1 MLIARCP
8 NKYRWTEQASD
19 IVVSTQL
26 NNMSKSCTISRK
38 VHKDK
43 GMYNNSTFNWQS
55 RVYVQGLNI
64 ILLVLGHQQAQCWP
78 QRTPCL
84 TRLTSF
90 TDFWITF
97 SHQREST
104 KMADEI
110 WKVVVLYM
118 GCGLLNQISTVPL
131 FLRCFTIVKILLMQQ
146 ISRSYLTD
154 FTAIQ
159 LRWHPPNIK
168 LIPIISLVLSQD
180 RITGKI
186 NHPWIYWTHVSLI

>member
-8 NKYRWTEQASD
+8 NKYRWTEHASD

-26 NNMSKSCTISRK
+26 YNMSKSGTISRK

-131 FLRCFTIVKILLMQQ
+131 FLRCFTI
-146 ISRSYLTD
+146 
-154 FTAIQ
+154 AIQ